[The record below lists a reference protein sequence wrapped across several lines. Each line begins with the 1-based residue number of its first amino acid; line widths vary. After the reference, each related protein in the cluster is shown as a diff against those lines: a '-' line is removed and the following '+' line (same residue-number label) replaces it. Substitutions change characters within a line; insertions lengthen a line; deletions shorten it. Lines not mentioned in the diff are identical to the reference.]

1 MCSIDFLRFAFA
13 TLKELANN
21 IFAYNIK
28 MAGLSAW
35 NKAVKQA
42 FKSGRRTNKNFSLK
56 EAMFAAKK
64 IYKKGKD
71 ATVDVVMNRKSS
83 RKTKKNISRKVRGG
97 APTQPPVVAT
107 VGDAQTVSPSQSSSN
122 SALKFSE
129 VAAK

>member
-1 MCSIDFLRFAFA
+1 
-13 TLKELANN
+13 
-21 IFAYNIK
+21 

-42 FKSGRRTNKNFSLK
+42 FKAGRRTNKNFSLK

-71 ATVDVVMNRKSS
+71 ATVGAVMNGKSS

-97 APTQPPVVAT
+97 GGAPTQPPVVAAA
-107 VGDAQTVSPSQSSSN
+107 GDAQTVFPSQPSSSN
-122 SALKFSE
+122 SALEFSE
-129 VAAK
+129 VNAK